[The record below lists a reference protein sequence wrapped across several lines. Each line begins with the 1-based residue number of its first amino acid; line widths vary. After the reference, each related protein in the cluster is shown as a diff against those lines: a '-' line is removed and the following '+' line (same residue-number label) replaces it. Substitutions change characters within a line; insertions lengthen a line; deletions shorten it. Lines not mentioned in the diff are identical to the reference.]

1 MKRLLR
7 NDSHCLFTK
16 DSMNTIGF
24 LNMGQKNI
32 VYSGNISEKAK
43 INKEN
48 FSEFP
53 VTFSFFFLLYL
64 GLIEL

>member
-1 MKRLLR
+1 
-7 NDSHCLFTK
+7 
-16 DSMNTIGF
+16 
-24 LNMGQKNI
+24 MGQKNI